1 MQLKKAETIL
11 IGRQEFVSF
20 PELNM
25 LNIKAKIDT
34 GALTSSI
41 HARKIKIR
49 KTDSGESYLQC
60 ELLKSAVP
68 ADFYEYEIRSIRSS
82 NGSAEFR
89 YIVKLPV
96 VLGNKTYEAEFS
108 LANRSTMKFPILIG
122 VTLLKQGFIV
132 DVRKKY
138 LLEKLK

>member
-1 MQLKKAETIL
+1 MLVKRTESTL

-20 PELNM
+20 PQLNM

-34 GALTSSI
+34 GAQTSSI
-41 HARKIKIR
+41 HARKIAIR
-49 KTDSGESYLQC
+49 KSADGQSYLQC
-60 ELLKSAVP
+60 ELLKTAIP

-89 YIVKLPV
+89 YIVKLPIV
-96 VLGNKTYEAEFS
+96 MGNKTYEAEFS
-108 LANRSTMKFPILIG
+108 LANRSTMKFPILLG
-122 VTLLKQGFIV
+122 VSLLKQAFIV

-138 LLEKLK
+138 LLEKFK